1 MDQSRSVNA
10 LDQVADLLTRQH
22 ELTAEIARLTAERDA
37 ANARIAEL
45 EAAILVRDRA
55 ITVANDSVARVD
67 RILESWHKVFPVDD
81 PVIARRM
88 VEDRAHAERDAAIA
102 RAERAEAMVVWAVK
116 HHASLY
122 HDEPVKHINYWTDER
137 QRGQG
142 ESECD
147 GTDAD
152 ILRAVAEAMEET
164 ESDGK

>member
-1 MDQSRSVNA
+1 MQRSA
-10 LDQVADLLTRQH
+10 GTGKARQRKLGKLAMQLAT
-22 ELTAEIARLTAERDA
+22 EKAMRL
-37 ANARIAEL
+37 
-45 EAAILVRDRA
+45 
-55 ITVANDSVARVD
+55 
-67 RILESWHKVFPVDD
+67 K
-81 PVIARRM
+81 
-88 VEDRAHAERDAAIA
+88 
-102 RAERAEAMVVWAVK
+102 AEAMVVWAVK

-152 ILRAVAEAMEET
+152 ILRAVAEAMKET

>member
-1 MDQSRSVNA
+1 MSTTLRD
-10 LDQVADLLTRQH
+10 
-22 ELTAEIARLTAERDA
+22 EI
-37 ANARIAEL
+37 
-45 EAAILVRDRA
+45 EAAINRH
-55 ITVANDSVARVD
+55 N
-67 RILESWHKVFPVDD
+67 
-81 PVIARRM
+81 
-88 VEDRAHAERDAAIA
+88 AERGSDTPDLILAQFLIRCLEAFNSATNERDEEYSLA
-102 RAERAEAMVVWAVK
+102 RQANADREELQEAQSRADRAEAMVVWAVK